1 MFVSWW
7 TVVFSAA
14 YLAVFLLAAESFL
27 ASIASHAIW
36 LFLTWVFWLAGAAAL
51 TAALGGGLSCGLTNL
66 AYCGQLNAAI
76 GFAWIEWIVI
86 TVLFVFILV
95 LGSSALRRG
104 DRLSA
109 GLV

>member
-1 MFVSWW
+1 
-7 TVVFSAA
+7 
-14 YLAVFLLAAESFL
+14 
-27 ASIASHAIW
+27 
-36 LFLTWVFWLAGAAAL
+36 VFWLAGAASL

-76 GFAWIEWIVI
+76 AFAWIEWIII
-86 TVLFVFILV
+86 TILFIGIAL
-95 LGSSALRRG
+95 LGTSALRRG